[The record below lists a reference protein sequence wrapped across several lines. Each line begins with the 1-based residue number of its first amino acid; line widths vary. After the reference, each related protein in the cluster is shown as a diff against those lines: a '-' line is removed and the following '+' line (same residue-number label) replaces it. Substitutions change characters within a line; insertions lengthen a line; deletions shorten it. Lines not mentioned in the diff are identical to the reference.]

1 MVNDENINAQDKD
14 KAVPENNT
22 EASSAE
28 DKELIEEDE
37 PVYTENDI
45 VFLDGAEYHT
55 NFTNKYLKS
64 RNYKP
69 QLKDVEMRA
78 YLPGQIIKV
87 FVKKRKK
94 IKANNV
100 LISFEA
106 MKMINDITL
115 NDDIKIEEVFVKKGE
130 TVEKNQLLFKYKL
143 MSKK

>member
-1 MVNDENINAQDKD
+1 MVNDENINEQDKD

-28 DKELIEEDE
+28 DKELIEEEE

-94 IKANNV
+94 IKANNI

-143 MSKK
+143 IPKK